1 MYVFKSIE
9 ESQYLVVVCWE
20 TNVVEDKKLAS
31 ANDLRVSSETFRY
44 DEAKRVVGCDS
55 ATR

>member
-1 MYVFKSIE
+1 MFKSIE